1 MVEDEATTWTTLPP
15 TLSLTESDSGK
26 GCAEAPSSG
35 LRGTHRCLGPCRSA
49 RGEATPPHPST
60 KVCARHSRL
69 PSSGHS
75 REVKLAWWEP
85 LGALYPSSAYQ
96 SRMLSSAESGAPH
109 PVNGPRG
116 RLPPQVSPE
125 HVGCIHRAGGIG
137 DCYLVMRHLPAP
149 AGPARMG
156 ASSCP
161 LAHPGLRPMAG
172 HLRRTQRRLLNPSP
186 LLDNHREGRPHS
198 SWARPIHDLRDFSW
212 SSPHAY
218 WGAPDHTHR

>member
-1 MVEDEATTWTTLPP
+1 MPP
-15 TLSLTESDSGK
+15 TLSSI
-26 GCAEAPSSG
+26 
-35 LRGTHRCLGPCRSA
+35 
-49 RGEATPPHPST
+49 
-60 KVCARHSRL
+60 
-69 PSSGHS
+69 
-75 REVKLAWWEP
+75 
-85 LGALYPSSAYQ
+85 
-96 SRMLSSAESGAPH
+96 SRMVSSAESGAPH

-172 HLRRTQRRLLNPSP
+172 HLRRTQRRSLNPSP

-212 SSPHAY
+212 SSLHAY
-218 WGAPDHTHR
+218 WGAPDHTHRQIKSCGSGRDAQRGLCQLSAGERTAGPKVCAHFCPSLGESSYPPSPEPEVGWALTWHWWDWAPEAAVSGAASPVTSLLPAWLPPP